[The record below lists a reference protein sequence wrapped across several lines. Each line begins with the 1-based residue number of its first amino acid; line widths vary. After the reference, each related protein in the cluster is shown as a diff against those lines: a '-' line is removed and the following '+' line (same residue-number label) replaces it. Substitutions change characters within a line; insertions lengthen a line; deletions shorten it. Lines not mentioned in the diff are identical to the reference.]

1 MEYPVI
7 IEQKNGVY
15 RAVIP
20 TLADL
25 SAEGQSPDEAVE
37 KVQQAAEAY
46 LAAVEVRTIRIEGSG
61 PQATPSYST
70 ARDWLDAV
78 KVFEGDEEAIV
89 EHFAEIQAERKRQR
103 EEVREQ
109 DK

>member
-37 KVQQAAEAY
+37 KVKQAAEAC
-46 LAAVEVRTIRIEGSG
+46 LAAVEIRTIRIEGSG
-61 PQATPSYST
+61 PQTTPSYST
-70 ARDWLDAV
+70 AHDWLDAV
-78 KVFEGDEEAIV
+78 KVFEGDEGAIG

-103 EEVREQ
+103 EEVSEQ